1 MSILKVE
8 KGWGH
13 ELIFAN
19 EPLYCG
25 KILHFNTGEKTS
37 MHFHAEKVETFY
49 VLTGEYNIITIHTY
63 DATRNVT
70 HLMPGEKM
78 DIPRLFPHQIVS
90 VFGGDIIEVSTH
102 DEASDSY
109 RIEEGSS
116 QRVTNTEQTLES
128 SDELSV
134 HQQITPD
141 VEGDFEFRVSSA
153 TLEQEDQDRA
163 YHLFEY

>member
-1 MSILKVE
+1 MNILKVE

-49 VLTGEYNIITIHTY
+49 VLTGEYNITTINTR
-63 DATRNVT
+63 DASRNTT
-70 HLMPGEKM
+70 HLIPGEKM
-78 DIPRLFPHQIVS
+78 DIPRLFPHQIES

-102 DEASDSY
+102 DDANDSY

-116 QRVTNTEQTLES
+116 QRVINSEPSLPT
-128 SDELSV
+128 
-134 HQQITPD
+134 ITPE
-141 VEGDFEFRVSSA
+141 VEGDYEFRVSSA
-153 TLEQEDQDRA
+153 TLEQEEQNKM